1 MSQELLRPVTRES
14 YYRQFLG
21 AMALDTIT
29 WIGLASL
36 MIVACIVFQWFNEHP
51 AQEPVK
57 VLGIALAV
65 SLGLLWSMATFVYGV
80 GVATLH
86 WRFWLPIVA
95 AITMVYFFGSW
106 ASMVLIGH
114 AVGTNRQLDRAIP
127 YLFTGFCVV
136 NAVIGLFLSKWTYNR
151 WVRNDVI

>member
-1 MSQELLRPVTRES
+1 
-14 YYRQFLG
+14 
-21 AMALDTIT
+21 
-29 WIGLASL
+29 
-36 MIVACIVFQWFNEHP
+36 
-51 AQEPVK
+51 
-57 VLGIALAV
+57 
-65 SLGLLWSMATFVYGV
+65 
-80 GVATLH
+80 
-86 WRFWLPIVA
+86 
-95 AITMVYFFGSW
+95 MVYFFGSW